1 MSGVLSLDNVVG
13 PRSQRGLQGYQV
25 LPHLLTVA
33 LAHVCGE
40 LSVAPNPQHKW
51 CSAVSPLAVSLSGH
65 ASGTVLV
72 LV

>member
-1 MSGVLSLDNVVG
+1 MSGILSLDNVVG
-13 PRSQRGLQGYQV
+13 PRSERELQGYQV

-40 LSVAPNPQHKW
+40 LTVAPNSQHKW
-51 CSAVSPLAVSLSGH
+51 CSAVSLSGH

-72 LV
+72 PV